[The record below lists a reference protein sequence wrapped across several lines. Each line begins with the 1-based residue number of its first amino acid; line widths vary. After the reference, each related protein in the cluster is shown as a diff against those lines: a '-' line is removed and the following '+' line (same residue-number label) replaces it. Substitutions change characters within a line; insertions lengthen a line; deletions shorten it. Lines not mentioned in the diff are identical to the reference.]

1 MLMLRR
7 LIPWSRGTPRAGVAV
22 LALCRGPSYYDT
34 MWALDESGVT
44 GWTGYSFL
52 FPFSGLELYEAS
64 SGKQARQTG
73 CIFLAQ

>member
-22 LALCRGPSYYDT
+22 LVLCRGPSYYDT

-44 GWTGYSFL
+44 GWTGYAFL
-52 FPFSGLELYEAS
+52 FPSSGLELYEAS